1 MDQLAA
7 LRLFAR
13 VVHAGS
19 FSAAARAENR
29 SVSAVTRQV
38 AALEDALDVR
48 LINRTTRRLGLTEA
62 GQLYFERIE
71 RILAD
76 LDEADHAVASLAL
89 APRGVLRVNGPVS
102 FGRVHIARHVP
113 AFLRLYPEVSVDL
126 TLTDTFVDVVE
137 EGVDVA
143 VRVGALRDS
152 SLIARRLA
160 GNVRLLCASPDYLAR
175 RSPPTRPAE
184 VADHDCL
191 TFKYRTIGSVWRF
204 AGPSGI
210 EEIAIKGSFVSNNFD
225 AIYEAVLGG
234 LGLSI
239 LPLWMVGEDLR
250 AGRLVRVMADY
261 RASPSDLDTAV
272 YAVYPHNRHLSAKVR
287 AFVDFL
293 AARYGETRAWFE
305 ER

>member
-1 MDQLAA
+1 MDRFES
-7 LRLFAR
+7 LRLFIR
-13 VVHAGS
+13 VAHAGS

-29 SVSAVTRQV
+29 SVSSVTRQI
-38 AALEDALDVR
+38 AALEDTLDVR
-48 LINRTTRRLGLTEA
+48 LINRSTRRLALTEA
-62 GQLYFERIE
+62 GQVYVARIE
-71 RILAD
+71 RILAE

-89 APRGVLRVNGPVS
+89 APRGVLRVNGPIS

-113 AFLRLYPEVSVDL
+113 AFLRLYPEVEVDL

-152 SLIARRLA
+152 SLIERRLA

-175 RSPPTRPAE
+175 RPAPTLPSDIT
-184 VADHDCL
+184 DHDCL
-191 TFKYRTIGSVWRF
+191 TFKFRTIGSVWRF
-204 AGPSGI
+204 AGRAGI
-210 EEIAIKGSFVSNNFD
+210 EEIAIKGPFVSNNFD

-239 LPLWMVGEDLR
+239 LPLWMVGEELR
-250 AGRLVRVMADY
+250 TGRLMRVMADY

-293 AARYGETRAWFE
+293 AARYAETRDWVE
-305 ER
+305 E